1 MHIGNSFSHF
11 SSFQSGSSHDNGR
24 HLGQGFGQ
32 GHGEHAFGFGGPP
45 GFRPQGDQGQTQQ
58 GGPTRQTQQMPQ
70 LQDPQHAGPVTG
82 NSPFGSNYTVQRGD
96 TLWQISD
103 RMRAAGDQRGNWDI
117 INEIA
122 RDNGIKNPDM
132 IFPGQTFNLRGPMS
146 ADSFTPSKDPSSP
159 IQGNAMGPGAQGDGV
174 PWIGQM
180 NPAGADKNYTNASQN
195 CGPAVMAMIA
205 REHGLGKGMDDA
217 DLISSLGKVGQTN
230 ANGTT
235 GNGLIAMADQM
246 NLKSTAEPGA
256 NSSWVMSQL
265 QQGKDVV
272 SNGDYWAL
280 PQHADANQTSP
291 HYILL
296 TGIDQNGN
304 ITVEDPMD
312 PNVRSLTAAQLDAY
326 NNASAQGGFNVAFG

>member
-1 MHIGNSFSHF
+1 VHIGNQFSHN
-11 SSFQSGSSHDNGR
+11 SFQSGFSHDNGR
-24 HLGQGFGQ
+24 HLGQG
-32 GHGEHAFGFGGPP
+32 ERAFGFGGP
-45 GFRPQGDQGQTQQ
+45 QQ
-58 GGPTRQTQQMPQ
+58 GGPTRQTQQTPP

-82 NSPFGSNYTVQRGD
+82 NQPFGNSYTVQRGD
-96 TLWQISD
+96 TLWQIAD

-117 INEIA
+117 IGEIS

-132 IFPGQTFNLRGPMS
+132 IMPGQTFNLRGPMS

-180 NPAGADKNYTNASQN
+180 NPAGADKNYTNAAEN
-195 CGPAVMAMIA
+195 CGPAVMAMVA
-205 REHGLGKGMDDA
+205 REHGLGKGMTDA
-217 DLISSLGKVGQTN
+217 DLISSLGKVGQTG

-235 GNGLIAMADQM
+235 GNGMIAMADQM
-246 NLKSTAEPGA
+246 NLKATAEPGA
-256 NSSWVMSQL
+256 NSAWVMSQL

-272 SNGDYWAL
+272 ANGDYWAL

-296 TGIDQNGN
+296 TGVDRNGN

-312 PNVRSLTAAQLDAY
+312 PNVRSLTPAQLDAY
-326 NNASAQGGFNVAFG
+326 NAAHPQGGFNVALG